1 LVRNRR
7 RKRGEAKVGE
17 KAEGRIGGKV
27 YEPMKKRRGE
37 KRFGGRE

>member
-7 RKRGEAKVGE
+7 RRGEAKVAE
-17 KAEGRIGGKV
+17 KAEGKIGVKV

-37 KRFGGRE
+37 KRFGGRG